1 MPSLKKNLFGFLL
14 LLFVSGIAWFLGYV
28 KMPYLQVHKLF
39 WVGFAA
45 GISLL
50 FLGMLL
56 LYRRDNSREI
66 AATVEPQSQLKPPL
80 SQLKSN
86 RLLWTLCILSWII
99 LACMVGLL
107 ISTRQ
112 KLNDARKESDA
123 LKIYAGQE
131 EQRNKI
137 NLLRE
142 LIHSIDSL
150 HQKTQDS
157 ARIQTLINRLVA
169 ISSIFGVRNEWDA
182 ERSRFASLSK
192 ERALLL
198 FALIH
203 SPLDTS
209 SFKRILKRVSFAGAD
224 LKDADLSSLNLNGI
238 DLRFANLENAN
249 LQNTRLDYADLRGAN
264 LKAAQ
269 MNKSSLYGAILIS
282 AQMNWTKIQ
291 EANLDWARL
300 DSADLSNASL
310 LGSSFVYS
318 TAIHTDFQHAMLHGT
333 NFRNGFFN
341 GAMLGHANLTQAVL
355 INASF
360 SNTKLESVILKEAI
374 IDEPGWKA
382 LTTGNQSGVPEI
394 LKNYQLLADSTSI
407 KDSLL
412 HRIRWVTQ

>member
-14 LLFVSGIAWFLGYV
+14 LFFVSGIAWFLGYV
-28 KMPYLQVHKLF
+28 KLPYLQVHKLF

-45 GISLL
+45 GISL
-50 FLGMLL
+50 FILGMFLMYL
-56 LYRRDNSREI
+56 RNKGREI
-66 AATVEPQSQLKPPL
+66 TAAVEPQSHAKSTFAQH
-80 SQLKSN
+80 QSN
-86 RLLWTLCILSWII
+86 RLHWMLFLISWII
-99 LACMVGLL
+99 LACIVVLL

-112 KLNDARKESDA
+112 KLSDARKETDA

-137 NLLRE
+137 NLLLE

-150 HQKTQDS
+150 HQETQDS
-157 ARIQTLINRLVA
+157 ARIQTQINRLVA
-169 ISSIFGVRNEWDA
+169 ISSTFGVRNEWDA
-182 ERSRFASLSK
+182 ERSRYASLSK

-264 LKAAQ
+264 LKSAQ
-269 MNKSSLYGAILIS
+269 LNKSSLYGAILIS

-300 DSADLSNASL
+300 DSADLSSASL

-318 TAIHTDFQHAMLHGT
+318 TAIRTDFQNAMLHGT

-341 GAMLGHANLTQAVL
+341 GAMMGHANLTQAVL

-360 SNTKLESVILKEAI
+360 NNTHLESIILKEAI

-382 LTTGNQSGVPEI
+382 LTTSNQVGVPEI
-394 LKNYQLLADSTSI
+394 LKNYQLLVDSTSI

-412 HRIRWVTQ
+412 HRIRRIAQ